1 MMSRPTKPDF
11 KKEAWHIQSN
21 STYPEQN
28 SQPQD
33 RTVLDRQ
40 TNSGAQKMKFFL
52 RIQATA
58 ICSFFIAGFPAA
70 AAELVFIQ
78 KEETVQKTGAAGG
91 RFQTALGKAL
101 AERMGRTVRYLDLP
115 RKRFSDALESGEG
128 DVLCGYQPEWMPG
141 AFDWSRPF
149 IPVVEVLVTAARVP
163 APAALSDLKGKRI
176 GTVLGF
182 IYPELDKALGKD
194 FVRDDAPSTNSSL
207 RKLMAG
213 RFDYMITTM
222 PMINSQLNDG
232 EVSVPLHP
240 PLVIKEVQTQCA
252 VSRHGNVKLEELN
265 KAIEALLKSG
275 EFAKLQQQYR
285 Q

>member
-1 MMSRPTKPDF
+1 
-11 KKEAWHIQSN
+11 
-21 STYPEQN
+21 
-28 SQPQD
+28 
-33 RTVLDRQ
+33 
-40 TNSGAQKMKFFL
+40 MKFFL
-52 RIQATA
+52 RVQATA
-58 ICSFFIAGFPAA
+58 ICSFLIAGLPVA

-78 KEETVQKTGAAGG
+78 KEETEQKAGGAAGG
-91 RFQTALGKAL
+91 RFQSALGKAL

-163 APAALSDLKGKRI
+163 APAALGDLKGKRI

-182 IYPELDKALGKD
+182 VYPELDKALGKD

-213 RFDYMITTM
+213 RFDYMVTTM
-222 PMINSQLNDG
+222 PMINSHIKDG
-232 EVSVPLHP
+232 EASVPLHP
-240 PLVIKEVQTQCA
+240 PLVIKEFQTQCA
-252 VSRHGNVKLEELN
+252 VSRRGNVKVEELN
-265 KAIEALLKSG
+265 KAIDGLLKSG
-275 EFAKLQQQYR
+275 DFAKLQQQYR
-285 Q
+285 P